1 MFRDDRYYMKCLIFN
16 FFHIILYNL
25 LNVFQLIHI
34 YSVPTND
41 VLSYPTMT
49 DTSETTV
56 EKLSLMLHGATNIDP
71 ANQELITLTGMV
83 AELDKES
90 SSYCA
95 ELVGSVDCYTLE
107 NLVNTCKSKEVQRV
121 PRSRLILIFLT
132 QVNW

>member
-1 MFRDDRYYMKCLIFN
+1 MFRDDRYHMKC
-16 FFHIILYNL
+16 IILHSFILFCTSL

-95 ELVGSVDCYTLE
+95 ELVGSVDCDTLE
-107 NLVNTCKSKEVQRV
+107 N
-121 PRSRLILIFLT
+121 
-132 QVNW
+132 